1 MAVSWYGESTN
12 MTTDK
17 GYGWGVHTHFVLV
30 SAREVEKNIERN
42 FHWVGVRVSRDMGQ
56 WDKLEG

>member
-1 MAVSWYGESTN
+1 